1 MTTDSREEKYMRE
14 ALKEARKAYQLNEV
28 PIGAV
33 IVVEDKIIARA
44 HNLRVTK
51 KSSLAHAE
59 ILAIQKAN
67 KKVGDWRL
75 EDAELYVTLEPCPM
89 CAGAIMQ
96 ARIKTVCYGTKDP
109 KAGSVDSV
117 QQMYQMKG
125 YNHYPEVKSG
135 ILEEECSGILK
146 EFFRELRKQAKNK

>member
-67 KKVGDWRL
+67 KKAGDWRL

-117 QQMYQMKG
+117 Q
-125 YNHYPEVKSG
+125 
-135 ILEEECSGILK
+135 
-146 EFFRELRKQAKNK
+146 